1 MATHTIHDFLKYPLC
16 RVSFGAHS
24 VYFVA
29 AVVPSSPETRSL
41 GRRAGAAAASSRHG
55 TPALETR
62 RDSPSCR
69 WSERAHRGNRRERR
83 PAAAAGQAQV
93 RRCEAGSGA
102 RGSPFQ
108 SRAGPAPRPGS
119 RAEAPHGAAPHG
131 AAPLGGKVSLRQHH
145 LGRGR
150 GARDAEQTLPRAPGE
165 AAGQRRHRWSAGA
178 AGGSRAGRGRR
189 LPLAGRRLVS
199 SASGGRA
206 RRGEGGRG
214 VGGRAGGSRRRTA
227 AEFVLY
233 EGRERS
239 GAGPRGET
247 PAPEERAA
255 RSRPPPRRAA
265 RSRRRPEGKVAR
277 GAGPG
282 AMPGRG
288 ALCLGLLLPVLLGC
302 GSAQPGGC
310 PALCECSEPA
320 RTVKCVNRNLTAV
333 PPDLPP
339 YVRSLFITGN
349 PLTDLPA
356 GAFPAQ
362 RLPDL
367 ASLNLSGNH
376 LRTVEAGALALPA
389 LRQLDLSGNALASF
403 SPQAFG
409 EGGSPLEELA
419 LRGALRNH
427 SVLLSLAALLQ
438 SGALRNL
445 SRLELADNEL
455 LLLPAGMF
463 TALPALRQLDLSNN
477 SLVGLRNV
485 SFQGLGQLQSLNLS
499 DNSLGVLWNS
509 TLAQFRSLPA
519 LRRIVLR
526 RNTWV
531 CDCAIEDLVTWL
543 KESDQV
549 EGKEALTCASPDK
562 MLGKALLKIS
572 GSDLNCSVPIDLPSQ
587 LQTSYVFLGIVLAL
601 IGAIFLLVLYLNR
614 KGIKKWMHNIRDAC
628 RDHMEGYHYRYEIN
642 ADPRL
647 TNLSSN
653 SDV

>member
-1 MATHTIHDFLKYPLC
+1 MAP
-16 RVSFGAHS
+16 R
-24 VYFVA
+24 
-29 AVVPSSPETRSL
+29 RSKP
-41 GRRAGAAAASSRHG
+41 AGIPH
-55 TPALETR
+55 
-62 RDSPSCR
+62 
-69 WSERAHRGNRRERR
+69 
-83 PAAAAGQAQV
+83 PAAGLNAPIVEIAGNGAQ
-93 RRCEAGSGA
+93 
-102 RGSPFQ
+102 Q
-108 SRAGPAPRPGS
+108 PR
-119 RAEAPHGAAPHG
+119 
-131 AAPLGGKVSLRQHH
+131 
-145 LGRGR
+145 RGR
-150 GARDAEQTLPRAPGE
+150 HKYGA
-165 AAGQRRHRWSAGA
+165 
-178 AGGSRAGRGRR
+178 
-189 LPLAGRRLVS
+189 
-199 SASGGRA
+199 A
-206 RRGEGGRG
+206 RRGAERGALPSRGGRDPLRG
-214 VGGRAGGSRRRTA
+214 QRAEQKLRMARLHMARPRSAARPGGAWFFLPAEAGPGAARVGAELATGLGAVGGELRRSLLCTRGGRSRC
-227 AEFVLY
+227 
-233 EGRERS
+233 GKRS
-239 GAGPRGET
+239 GASPRGEK
-247 PAPEERAA
+247 PAPDERAA

-265 RSRRRPEGKVAR
+265 RSRRLPEGKVAC
-277 GAGPG
+277 GVGPG
-282 AMPGRG
+282 VMPGRG
-288 ALCLGLLLPVLLGC
+288 ALCLGLLLPVLLGS

-320 RTVKCVNRNLTAV
+320 RTVKCVNKNLTAV

-376 LRTVEAGALALPA
+376 LRTVEAGSLALPA
-389 LRQLDLSGNALASF
+389 LRQLDLSGNALVSF

-419 LRGALRNH
+419 LRGALRDH
-427 SVLLSLAALLQ
+427 GVLLSLAALLQ

-445 SRLELADNEL
+445 SRLELADNGL

-463 TALPALRQLDLSNN
+463 AALPALRQLDLSNN
-477 SLVGLRNV
+477 SLVSLRNV

-519 LRRIVLR
+519 LRHIVLHH
-526 RNTWV
+526 NTWV
-531 CDCAIEDLVTWL
+531 CDCTIEDLVAWL

-562 MLGKALLKIS
+562 MLGKALLKIN

>member
-1 MATHTIHDFLKYPLC
+1 
-16 RVSFGAHS
+16 
-24 VYFVA
+24 
-29 AVVPSSPETRSL
+29 
-41 GRRAGAAAASSRHG
+41 
-55 TPALETR
+55 
-62 RDSPSCR
+62 
-69 WSERAHRGNRRERR
+69 
-83 PAAAAGQAQV
+83 
-93 RRCEAGSGA
+93 
-102 RGSPFQ
+102 
-108 SRAGPAPRPGS
+108 
-119 RAEAPHGAAPHG
+119 
-131 AAPLGGKVSLRQHH
+131 
-145 LGRGR
+145 
-150 GARDAEQTLPRAPGE
+150 
-165 AAGQRRHRWSAGA
+165 
-178 AGGSRAGRGRR
+178 
-189 LPLAGRRLVS
+189 
-199 SASGGRA
+199 
-206 RRGEGGRG
+206 
-214 VGGRAGGSRRRTA
+214 
-227 AEFVLY
+227 
-233 EGRERS
+233 
-239 GAGPRGET
+239 
-247 PAPEERAA
+247 
-255 RSRPPPRRAA
+255 
-265 RSRRRPEGKVAR
+265 
-277 GAGPG
+277 
-282 AMPGRG
+282 
-288 ALCLGLLLPVLLGC
+288 
-302 GSAQPGGC
+302 PGGC

-320 RTVKCVNRNLTAV
+320 KTVKCVNRNLTAV
-333 PPDLPP
+333 PRDLPP

-349 PLTDLPA
+349 PLAHLPA

-419 LRGALRNH
+419 LRGCYAGGDPLEELALRGALRDH
-427 SVLLSLAALLQ
+427 GVLLSLAALLQ

-445 SRLELADNEL
+445 SRLELADNGL
-455 LLLPAGMF
+455 VLLPAGMF

-519 LRRIVLR
+519 LRHIVLGH
-526 RNTWV
+526 NTWV
-531 CDCAIEDLVTWL
+531 CDCAIEDLVAWL

-549 EGKEALTCASPDK
+549 EGKEALTCASPEK
-562 MLGKALLKIS
+562 MLGKALLKIN

>member
-1 MATHTIHDFLKYPLC
+1 
-16 RVSFGAHS
+16 
-24 VYFVA
+24 
-29 AVVPSSPETRSL
+29 
-41 GRRAGAAAASSRHG
+41 
-55 TPALETR
+55 
-62 RDSPSCR
+62 
-69 WSERAHRGNRRERR
+69 
-83 PAAAAGQAQV
+83 
-93 RRCEAGSGA
+93 
-102 RGSPFQ
+102 
-108 SRAGPAPRPGS
+108 
-119 RAEAPHGAAPHG
+119 
-131 AAPLGGKVSLRQHH
+131 
-145 LGRGR
+145 
-150 GARDAEQTLPRAPGE
+150 
-165 AAGQRRHRWSAGA
+165 
-178 AGGSRAGRGRR
+178 
-189 LPLAGRRLVS
+189 
-199 SASGGRA
+199 
-206 RRGEGGRG
+206 
-214 VGGRAGGSRRRTA
+214 
-227 AEFVLY
+227 
-233 EGRERS
+233 
-239 GAGPRGET
+239 
-247 PAPEERAA
+247 AA

-265 RSRRRPEGKVAR
+265 RSRRRPEGKVAC

-302 GSAQPGGC
+302 GSAQPGAC

-320 RTVKCVNRNLTAV
+320 KTVKCVNRNLTAV

-376 LRTVEAGALALPA
+376 LRTVEAGSLALPA
-389 LRQLDLSGNALASF
+389 LRQLDLSGNALVSL

-419 LRGALRNH
+419 LRGALRDH
-427 SVLLSLAALLQ
+427 GVLLSLAALLQ
-438 SGALRNL
+438 AGALRNL
-445 SRLELADNEL
+445 SRLELADNGL

-519 LRRIVLR
+519 LRHIVLG

-531 CDCAIEDLVTWL
+531 CDCAIEDLVAWL

-562 MLGKALLKIS
+562 MLGKALLKIN
-572 GSDLNCSVPIDLPSQ
+572 GSDLNCSVPTDLPSQ

>member
-1 MATHTIHDFLKYPLC
+1 MARLHMAQP
-16 RVSFGAHS
+16 RS
-24 VYFVA
+24 A
-29 AVVPSSPETRSL
+29 ARS
-41 GRRAGAAAASSRHG
+41 
-55 TPALETR
+55 
-62 RDSPSCR
+62 
-69 WSERAHRGNRRERR
+69 
-83 PAAAAGQAQV
+83 
-93 RRCEAGSGA
+93 RC
-102 RGSPFQ
+102 
-108 SRAGPAPRPGS
+108 
-119 RAEAPHGAAPHG
+119 
-131 AAPLGGKVSLRQHH
+131 GK
-145 LGRGR
+145 
-150 GARDAEQTLPRAPGE
+150 
-165 AAGQRRHRWSAGA
+165 
-178 AGGSRAGRGRR
+178 
-189 LPLAGRRLVS
+189 
-199 SASGGRA
+199 
-206 RRGEGGRG
+206 
-214 VGGRAGGSRRRTA
+214 
-227 AEFVLY
+227 
-233 EGRERS
+233 RS
-239 GAGPRGET
+239 GASPRGET

-255 RSRPPPRRAA
+255 RSRPPPRRAV
-265 RSRRRPEGKVAR
+265 RSRRRPEGKVAC

-288 ALCLGLLLPVLLGC
+288 ALCLGLLLPVLLRC

-376 LRTVEAGALALPA
+376 LRTVEAGSLALPA

-499 DNSLGVLWNS
+499 DNSLGVLWNN

-519 LRRIVLR
+519 LRHIVLR
-526 RNTWV
+526 HNTWV

-549 EGKEALTCASPDK
+549 EGKEALTCASPEK
-562 MLGKALLKIS
+562 MLGKALLKIN
-572 GSDLNCSVPIDLPSQ
+572 GSDLNCSVPVDLPSQ

>member
-1 MATHTIHDFLKYPLC
+1 MAAHTIHDFLKYPHC
-16 RVSFGAHS
+16 GRGQRPP
-24 VYFVA
+24 A
-29 AVVPSSPETRSL
+29 AGSAP
-41 GRRAGAAAASSRHG
+41 RRPKPAGIPH
-55 TPALETR
+55 
-62 RDSPSCR
+62 
-69 WSERAHRGNRRERR
+69 
-83 PAAAAGQAQV
+83 PAAALSAPIVETAGKGAPQP
-93 RRCEAGSGA
+93 RRG
-102 RGSPFQ
+102 RHK
-108 SRAGPAPRPGS
+108 
-119 RAEAPHGAAPHG
+119 HGAA
-131 AAPLGGKVSLRQHH
+131 
-145 LGRGR
+145 GR
-150 GARDAEQTLPRAPGE
+150 GAERGALASRGGRD
-165 AAGQRRHRWSAGA
+165 
-178 AGGSRAGRGRR
+178 
-189 LPLAGRRLVS
+189 PL
-199 SASGGRA
+199 RA
-206 RRGEGGRG
+206 RRAELKP
-214 VGGRAGGSRRRTA
+214 RTA
-227 AEFVLY
+227 RLHMARPRSAARSRC
-233 EGRERS
+233 GKRS
-239 GAGPRGET
+239 GASPRGET

-265 RSRRRPEGKVAR
+265 RSRRRPKGKVAC

-349 PLTDLPA
+349 PLSDLPA

-376 LRTVEAGALALPA
+376 LRTVEAGSLALPA
-389 LRQLDLSGNALASF
+389 LRQLDLSGNALVSF

-409 EGGSPLEELA
+409 EGGSPLEELL
-419 LRGALRNH
+419 LRGALRDH
-427 SVLLSLAALLQ
+427 GVLLSLAALLQ

-445 SRLELADNEL
+445 SRLELADNGL

-463 TALPALRQLDLSNN
+463 TALPALRLLDLSNN

-485 SFQGLGQLQSLNLS
+485 SFQGLGHLQSLNLS
-499 DNSLGVLWNS
+499 DNSLSVLWNS

-519 LRRIVLR
+519 LRHIVLR
-526 RNTWV
+526 HNAWV
-531 CDCAIEDLVTWL
+531 CDCAIEDLVVWL

-562 MLGKALLKIS
+562 MLGKALLKIN

-647 TNLSSN
+647 TNVSSN